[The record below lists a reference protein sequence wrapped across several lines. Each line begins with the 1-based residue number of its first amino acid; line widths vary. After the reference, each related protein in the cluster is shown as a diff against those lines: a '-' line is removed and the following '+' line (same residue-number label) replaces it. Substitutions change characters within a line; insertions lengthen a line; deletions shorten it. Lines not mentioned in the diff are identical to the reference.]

1 MKKKKS
7 FYKWG
12 KYLIVIGITLLMFLF
27 YRSVERVPLLADDN
41 MVFVKAVV
49 VQNDHEDEQAQASL
63 DSGDTQQVVLEIRS
77 GAHKGE
83 KVDAYSL
90 NGYLYGANCKVGTKV
105 IASLSEY
112 DGMLSAN
119 VYNYDREAAIAVLLA
134 VFFGLMW
141 LVGGKKG
148 FNSILALIF
157 TFVAVIM
164 MYIPMMYIG
173 MSPFIAATITVVI
186 ITLVTFILIA
196 DFQMKS
202 IGAMLGTIFGVI
214 VSGLIA
220 LVFGHFGHVTGFNVE
235 ILTKEEG
242 LQKTANNL
250 IYVGQNSRLDIGG
263 MLFSGILIASLGA
276 VMDVA
281 MSVSTSLHE
290 IKEQRSEITAKEI
303 FKSGINIGRDMI
315 GTMSN
320 TLILAYVGGSLGLVM
335 IIYAYSYQMHQILN
349 MYSIAIEIMRGVAGT
364 IGIILTVPITS
375 LIMSVLLTRE
385 KKAVSENEQKC
396 ECK

>member
-173 MSPFIAATITVVI
+173 VSPFIAATITVVI

-220 LVFGHFGHVTGFNVE
+220 LVFGHFGHVTGFNVDDIE
-235 ILTKEEG
+235 
-242 LQKTANNL
+242 NL
-250 IYVGQNSRLDIGG
+250 IYVGQPLEFDEVHFLSELKKLEIAASEESRDVKKIV
-263 MLFSGILIASLGA
+263 SGIVSTYHIREEDKERDEEMYEELLSLGKA
-276 VMDVA
+276 
-281 MSVSTSLHE
+281 SHE
-290 IKEQRSEITAKEI
+290 EPVVEDR
-303 FKSGINIGRDMI
+303 
-315 GTMSN
+315 
-320 TLILAYVGGSLGLVM
+320 
-335 IIYAYSYQMHQILN
+335 
-349 MYSIAIEIMRGVAGT
+349 
-364 IGIILTVPITS
+364 
-375 LIMSVLLTRE
+375 
-385 KKAVSENEQKC
+385 
-396 ECK
+396 